1 VGSDGRIADYRLAAQ
16 HRANG
21 SNESSTT
28 ADPFV
33 PLGG

>member
-1 VGSDGRIADYRLAAQ
+1 VDTDGRIAASRLAAQ
-16 HRANG
+16 HRASG